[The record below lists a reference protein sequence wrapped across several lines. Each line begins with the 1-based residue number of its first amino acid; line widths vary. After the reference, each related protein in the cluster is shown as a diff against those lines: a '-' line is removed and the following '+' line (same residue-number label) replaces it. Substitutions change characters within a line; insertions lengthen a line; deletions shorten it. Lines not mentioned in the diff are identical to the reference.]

1 MFRPVKRL
9 CSSSPISGYA
19 ACDRRR
25 RRVAPDTYAVEVE
38 GIAKRFGKQPALDG
52 VSLRIRRG
60 EVYGLLGPNGAGKT
74 TLIRSLVGLVAPE
87 KGTVTVLGRRMP
99 QLPVLAGV
107 GYMTQQAALYPDISA
122 EENVR
127 FFGAIHGREN
137 GVREAL
143 EFVDLWDRRKSV
155 VSTLSGGM
163 RTRCSLAGIVAST
176 LKSSKTVSASSLAQ
190 ADAEGKLRSGDIA
203 GYVLLPSDF
212 SAKAQQS
219 RLIAPEIHLEGSQ
232 PGLSQSILQ
241 AVSQSFVGL
250 AGQSGAIQFAARVTF
265 LYGGPSFD
273 TLDYFGAAF
282 IGLVV
287 FFLVFVITAVAFLR
301 ERGQGTLER
310 LMASPLRRAEIVLGY
325 MLGFTVL
332 ALVQSAEVLAFS
344 LLVLH
349 VHNVGNVALIF
360 LLEALMAIAAVNLGI
375 FLSMFARTEFQA
387 VQFIPL
393 VIVPQLLLAG
403 IIFPVS
409 TEPGPLQALSRVLP
423 LTYAVEGLRNIM
435 IKGADL
441 SWSSLQLDLGVVLA
455 FCVLVILAGATTL
468 RRRIA

>member
-1 MFRPVKRL
+1 MSASRVRAITQRLLHQFRR
-9 CSSSPISGYA
+9 
-19 ACDRRR
+19 DRRTLALLFG
-25 RRVAPDTYAVEVE
+25 APLIILA
-38 GIAKRFGKQPALDG
+38 
-52 VSLRIRRG
+52 
-60 EVYGLLGPNGAGKT
+60 LLGYLLRGGGDVPKM
-74 TLIRSLVGLVAPE
+74 GLVNLD
-87 KGTVTVLGRRMP
+87 LG
-99 QLPVLAGV
+99 G
-107 GYMTQQAALYPDISA
+107 
-122 EENVR
+122 
-127 FFGAIHGREN
+127 N
-137 GVREAL
+137 GGL
-143 EFVDLWDRRKSV
+143 
-155 VSTLSGGM
+155 
-163 RTRCSLAGIVAST
+163 VAST
-176 LKSSKTVSASSLAQ
+176 LESSKTVSASRMSA
-190 ADAEGKLRSGDIA
+190 ADAEAKLRTGDIA
-203 GYVLLPSDF
+203 GYVVFPPDF
-212 SAKAQQS
+212 STVAAQS
-219 RLIAPEIHLEGSQ
+219 HSIAPEIHLEGSQ
-232 PGLSQSILQ
+232 PGLSQSIVQ
-241 AVSQSFVGL
+241 AVSQSFVAL
-250 AGQSGAIQFAARVTF
+250 AGRVGGIQFVPRITF

-344 LLVLH
+344 LVVLH

-393 VIVPQLLLAG
+393 VIVPQMLLAG
-403 IIFPVS
+403 IIFPIS
-409 TEPGPLQALSRVLP
+409 TEPGPLQALSHVLP

-441 SWSSLQLDLGVVLA
+441 TWSSLQIDVGVVLG
-455 FCVLVILAGATTL
+455 FCVLVILAGAATL

>member
-1 MFRPVKRL
+1 MSASRVRAITQRLLHQFRR
-9 CSSSPISGYA
+9 
-19 ACDRRR
+19 DRRTLALLFG
-25 RRVAPDTYAVEVE
+25 APL
-38 GIAKRFGKQPALDG
+38 IIL
-52 VSLRIRRG
+52 
-60 EVYGLLGPNGAGKT
+60 GLLGYLLRGGGDVPKMGVINLDLGGNG
-74 TLIRSLVGLVAPE
+74 GLVA
-87 KGTVTVLGRRMP
+87 
-99 QLPVLAGV
+99 
-107 GYMTQQAALYPDISA
+107 S
-122 EENVR
+122 
-127 FFGAIHGREN
+127 
-137 GVREAL
+137 AL
-143 EFVDLWDRRKSV
+143 ER
-155 VSTLSGGM
+155 
-163 RTRCSLAGIVAST
+163 
-176 LKSSKTVSASSLAQ
+176 SKTVSASPMST
-190 ADAEGKLRSGDIA
+190 ADAEAKLRSGDIA
-203 GYVLLPSDF
+203 GYVLLPPDF
-212 SAKAQQS
+212 STVALQS

-241 AVSQSFVGL
+241 SVSQSFVTL
-250 AGQSGAIQFAARVTF
+250 AARAGGIQFAPRITF

-393 VIVPQLLLAG
+393 VIVPQVLLAG
-403 IIFPVS
+403 IIFPIS

-441 SWSSLQLDLGVVLA
+441 TWSSLQLDVGVVLG
-455 FCVLVILAGATTL
+455 FCVLVILAGAATL

>member
-1 MFRPVKRL
+1 MNPRRVEAITQRLLHQFRR
-9 CSSSPISGYA
+9 
-19 ACDRRR
+19 DRRTLALLFG
-25 RRVAPDTYAVEVE
+25 APLV
-38 GIAKRFGKQPALDG
+38 IL
-52 VSLRIRRG
+52 
-60 EVYGLLGPNGAGKT
+60 GLLGYLLRGGGDVPKMAVVNLDGGP
-74 TLIRSLVGLVAPE
+74 LGSL
-87 KGTVTVLGRRMP
+87 
-99 QLPVLAGV
+99 
-107 GYMTQQAALYPDISA
+107 
-122 EENVR
+122 
-127 FFGAIHGREN
+127 
-137 GVREAL
+137 
-143 EFVDLWDRRKSV
+143 
-155 VSTLSGGM
+155 
-163 RTRCSLAGIVAST
+163 VAST
-176 LKSSKTVSASSLAQ
+176 LANSKTVSASNLSQ
-190 ADAEGKLRSGDIA
+190 ADADARLRSGDIA
-203 GYVLLPSDF
+203 GYVLLPADF
-212 SAKAQQS
+212 TAQVQQH
-219 RLIAPEIHLEGSQ
+219 RVVAPEVHLEGSQ
-232 PGLSQSILQ
+232 PRI
-241 AVSQSFVGL
+241 
-250 AGQSGAIQFAARVTF
+250 TF

-332 ALVQSAEVLAFS
+332 ALVQSVEVLAFS

-393 VIVPQLLLAG
+393 VIVPQMLLAG
-403 IIFPVS
+403 IIFPIS
-409 TEPGPLQALSRVLP
+409 TEPGPLQALSHILP

-441 SWSSLQLDLGVVLA
+441 SWSSLQLDVGVVLG
-455 FCVLVILAGATTL
+455 FCIVVIIAGATTL

>member
-1 MFRPVKRL
+1 LF
-9 CSSSPISGYA
+9 G
-19 ACDRRR
+19 
-25 RRVAPDTYAVEVE
+25 APLV
-38 GIAKRFGKQPALDG
+38 IL
-52 VSLRIRRG
+52 
-60 EVYGLLGPNGAGKT
+60 GLLGYLLRGGGDVPKMGVVNLDGGQLGSLIAT
-74 TLIRSLVGLVAPE
+74 TLE
-87 KGTVTVLGRRMP
+87 
-99 QLPVLAGV
+99 
-107 GYMTQQAALYPDISA
+107 
-122 EENVR
+122 
-127 FFGAIHGREN
+127 
-137 GVREAL
+137 
-143 EFVDLWDRRKSV
+143 
-155 VSTLSGGM
+155 
-163 RTRCSLAGIVAST
+163 
-176 LKSSKTVSASSLAQ
+176 SSKTVSASSMSQ
-190 ADAEGKLRSGDIA
+190 ADADAKLRSGDIA
-203 GYVLLPSDF
+203 GYVLLPTDF
-212 SAKAQQS
+212 TVQAQQH
-219 RLIAPEIHLEGSQ
+219 RIIAPEVHLEGSQ
-232 PGLSQSILQ
+232 PGLSQSILGS
-241 AVSQSFVGL
+241 VSQSFVAL
-250 AGQSGAIQFAARVTF
+250 AGQAGGVKFALRTTF
-265 LYGGPSFD
+265 LYGGQSFD

-310 LMASPLRRAEIVLGY
+310 LMASPLRRSEIVLGY

-349 VHNVGNVALIF
+349 VHNVGSVALIF

-393 VIVPQLLLAG
+393 VIVPQVLLGG
-403 IIFPVS
+403 IIFPIS

-441 SWSSLQLDLGVVLA
+441 SWSSLQVDVGVVLG
-455 FCVLVILAGATTL
+455 FCILVILAGATTL

>member
-1 MFRPVKRL
+1 M
-9 CSSSPISGYA
+9 SG
-19 ACDRRR
+19 
-25 RRVAPDTYAVEVE
+25 RRVQAITRRILQQFRRDHRTLALLFGAPLVILALLGYLLRGGGEVPKM
-38 GIAKRFGKQPALDG
+38 GVVNLDG
-52 VSLRIRRG
+52 GPLGSL
-60 EVYGLLGPNGAGKT
+60 
-74 TLIRSLVGLVAPE
+74 
-87 KGTVTVLGRRMP
+87 
-99 QLPVLAGV
+99 
-107 GYMTQQAALYPDISA
+107 
-122 EENVR
+122 
-127 FFGAIHGREN
+127 
-137 GVREAL
+137 
-143 EFVDLWDRRKSV
+143 
-155 VSTLSGGM
+155 
-163 RTRCSLAGIVAST
+163 VAST
-176 LKSSKTVSASSLAQ
+176 LASSKTVSASSMSQ
-190 ADAEGKLRSGDIA
+190 ADAEARLKSGDIA
-203 GYVLLPSDF
+203 GFVLLPSDF
-212 SAKAQQS
+212 TAQVQQQ
-219 RLIAPEIHLEGSQ
+219 RIVAPEVHLEGSQ

-241 AVSQSFVGL
+241 SVSQSFVAL
-250 AGQSGAIQFAARVTF
+250 AGQAGGVQFTPRVVF

-310 LMASPLRRAEIVLGY
+310 LMASPLRRAEVVLGY

-360 LLEALMAIAAVNLGI
+360 VLAALMAIAAVNLGI

-393 VIVPQLLLAG
+393 VIVPQVLLAG
-403 IIFPVS
+403 IIFPVT
-409 TEPGPLQALSRVLP
+409 TEPGPLQVLSRLLP
-423 LTYAVEGLRNIM
+423 LTYAVTGMRDIM

-441 SWSSLQLDLGVVLA
+441 SWSSLQLDLAVVLGFA
-455 FCVLVILAGATTL
+455 ILVIIAGATTL